1 MSNIKNN
8 TLVLDSLD
16 RNWLGEDK
24 TFGYKFNLNNGNNSL
39 GEYNRFYKNVQEI
52 YIEYVI
58 MPNIFINI
66 EDLHCSK
73 KLGLLPEKNGELLVN
88 NLIFPKL
95 SDLKYLVMN
104 IDEIK
109 SDIDGTNNSIN
120 KSSAIFL
127 LDSFICRSNMS
138 SMKLKSVLNGT
149 DIQGYMDNNLLNTG
163 EGLMHNNINQFV
175 IFKNISHTSQRVNLN
190 LKSLRISFLNPNGKR
205 LSLMN
210 DSLSFKNIN
219 STKFTLTATLNNKVI
234 TTSDTKVRT
243 GLFISDSVSELNDI
257 NTVIYKKDSSN
268 YTLNKTT
275 KGNGGNVSLIFE
287 SRKIEIE
294 CNEYFS
300 SEEYRIGD
308 TLIFKNINNVNS
320 NLISFLKREGGH
332 VIVGLRKTNSSSSL
346 YNIVEI
352 LPEIEIDLTT
362 GEEILNYYGLNDTIT
377 SLELSGRAINKD
389 NQHLIGINIKS
400 E

>member
-73 KLGLLPEKNGELLVN
+73 KIGLLPEKNGELLVN

-163 EGLMHNNINQFV
+163 EGLMYNNINQFV
-175 IFKNISHTSQRVNLN
+175 IFKNISHTSQIVNLN

-219 STKFTLTATLNNKVI
+219 STKFTLTSKLNNKVI

-275 KGNGGNVSLIFE
+275 KGTGGNVSLIFE

-362 GEEILNYYGLNDTIT
+362 GEEILNYYGLTDTIT
-377 SLELSGRAINKD
+377 ALELSGRAINKD

>member
-73 KLGLLPEKNGELLVN
+73 KIGLLPEKNGELLVN

-163 EGLMHNNINQFV
+163 EGLMYNNINQFV
-175 IFKNISHTSQRVNLN
+175 IFKNISHTSQIVNLN

-219 STKFTLTATLNNKVI
+219 STKFTLTSKLNNKVI

-362 GEEILNYYGLNDTIT
+362 GEEILNYYGLTDTIT
-377 SLELSGRAINKD
+377 ALELSGRAINKD